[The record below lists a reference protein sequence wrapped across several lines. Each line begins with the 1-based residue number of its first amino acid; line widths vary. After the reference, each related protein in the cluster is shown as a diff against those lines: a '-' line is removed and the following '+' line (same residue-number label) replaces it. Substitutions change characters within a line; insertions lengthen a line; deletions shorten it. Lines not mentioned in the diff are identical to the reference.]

1 MRWWGGFVIMATLLG
16 LIPTNLIG
24 LILDSNT
31 RELHNRRKPA
41 IPWYLFMR
49 LTTKGRYAVTAMLD
63 LALHAQRGPVSLA
76 DISERQ
82 GISLSYLEQ
91 LFAKLRRGNL
101 VSSVR
106 GPGGGYQLSR
116 DMAGIQVA
124 EVIDAVNESVDAT
137 RCQGQGDCH
146 SGDTCLTHHLWCDLS
161 QQIHEFL
168 SGISLADLVTRN
180 EVQEVAMRQD
190 QRRCASGAAHPE
202 KIEASAID

>member
-1 MRWWGGFVIMATLLG
+1 
-16 LIPTNLIG
+16 
-24 LILDSNT
+24 
-31 RELHNRRKPA
+31 
-41 IPWYLFMR
+41 MR

-63 LALHAQRGPVSLA
+63 LALHAQNGPVSLA

-116 DMAGIQVA
+116 DMKGIQVA
-124 EVIDAVNESVDAT
+124 QVVDAVNESVDAT
-137 RCQGQGDCH
+137 RCQGLGDCH
-146 SGDTCLTHHLWCDLS
+146 AGDTCLTRHLWCDLS

-168 SGISLADLVTRN
+168 SGISLADLVTRR
-180 EVQEVAMRQD
+180 EVQEVAQRQD
-190 QRRCASGAAHPE
+190 MRRGHNHMSQLG
-202 KIEASAID
+202 KIETSAVE